1 MIYETCPHGCFRY
14 SKQRRFDMK
23 GVERFTILSK
33 VLEKRLT
40 QKEAAELLELSTR
53 QVRNLL
59 NQLSQFG
66 LPGLESRSG
75 KIGNNKINIFFR
87 ERALSILRDEEY
99 EGFGPTLASEY
110 LESEHGLIIR
120 SETLR
125 RWMLEE
131 GVWELKRKKHK
142 KLHPLRPRKFCFG
155 TLIQIDGSHHTWFE
169 GRGPKCV
176 LMVMIDDATSR
187 ITALHFC
194 KSEGLEAYYAVFE
207 KHVLTYGIPLALYGD
222 HCGTLRKPK
231 SDPVQYS
238 SCAHIVSHGLTQKH
252 FSQFRSAM
260 SELGCKVI
268 CANSPQ
274 AKGRV
279 ERCNG
284 ILQDRFIKF
293 LRINKISTIKDANII
308 AKDFIESFNK
318 KFEKAPG
325 SPEDV
330 HQPLGDIKLSMVLCQ
345 KYRRVV
351 TKDSVV
357 QFMKNFY
364 FISSSK
370 VKMPYKGKIEIRLLR
385 DNTMRAFY
393 DGESIEMTLL
403 SEVTMPQKTI
413 PLNTKQKH
421 VYHPSATHPWRGNKK
436 KQKED
441 VTSFCEKPLRPPL
454 ANRSV

>member
-1 MIYETCPHGCFRY
+1 M
-14 SKQRRFDMK
+14 
-23 GVERFTILSK
+23 
-33 VLEKRLT
+33 
-40 QKEAAELLELSTR
+40 LELSTR
-53 QVRNLL
+53 QIRNLL
-59 NQLSQFG
+59 KRLNQFG
-66 LPGLESRSG
+66 LAGLESHSG

-87 ERALSILRDEEY
+87 ERAISILKEEAF

-110 LESEHGLIIR
+110 LESEYNIIIR

-131 GVWELKRKKHK
+131 GIWELKRKKHK
-142 KLHPLRPRKFCFG
+142 KLHPLRPRKSCFG
-155 TLIQIDGSHHTWFE
+155 MLIQIDGSHHAWFE

-260 SELGCKVI
+260 SELECKVI

-284 ILQDRFIKF
+284 TLQDRLIKF
-293 LRINKISTIKDANII
+293 LRI
-308 AKDFIESFNK
+308 
-318 KFEKAPG
+318 KF
-325 SPEDV
+325 S
-330 HQPLGDIKLSMVLCQ
+330 
-345 KYRRVV
+345 
-351 TKDSVV
+351 
-357 QFMKNFY
+357 
-364 FISSSK
+364 
-370 VKMPYKGKIEIRLLR
+370 
-385 DNTMRAFY
+385 
-393 DGESIEMTLL
+393 
-403 SEVTMPQKTI
+403 
-413 PLNTKQKH
+413 
-421 VYHPSATHPWRGNKK
+421 
-436 KQKED
+436 
-441 VTSFCEKPLRPPL
+441 
-454 ANRSV
+454 